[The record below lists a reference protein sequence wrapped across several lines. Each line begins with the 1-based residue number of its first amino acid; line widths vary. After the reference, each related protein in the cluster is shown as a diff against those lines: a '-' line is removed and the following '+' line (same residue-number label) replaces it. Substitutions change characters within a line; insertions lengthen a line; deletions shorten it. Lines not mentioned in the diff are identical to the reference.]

1 VPAGRQGSFS
11 LVAQSTTDARR
22 QILDVLAEAAEQL
35 NHALG
40 LLAAAYELLDE
51 RAAEQL
57 EDELFGPVQ
66 HAYGRLR
73 RTHTEFAARHG
84 LPSREFPSSPEAAP
98 GHGLQGLLDDVV
110 VDAAEADDRLGAL
123 QDTMLPVEV
132 GDRELRDGIAET
144 RSRIAPVPGG
154 ARRLLRIF
162 GR

>member
-1 VPAGRQGSFS
+1 M
-11 LVAQSTTDARR
+11 AQSTADARR
-22 QILDVLAEAAEQL
+22 QILDVLAEAAGRL
-35 NHALG
+35 NAALG
-40 LLAAAYELLDE
+40 LLGAAYELLDE

-84 LPSREFPSSPEAAP
+84 LPAREFPPAPEAAP
-98 GHGLQGLLDDVV
+98 GHGLRGLLEDVV
-110 VDAAEADDRLGAL
+110 IATAEADDQLGTL

-132 GDRELRDGIAET
+132 GDRELRDGISET
-144 RSRIAPVPGG
+144 RSRIAPVPDA

>member
-1 VPAGRQGSFS
+1 
-11 LVAQSTTDARR
+11 VAQSTTDARL
-22 QILDVLAEAAEQL
+22 QLLDVLATAAERL
-35 NHALG
+35 NLALG
-40 LLAAAYELLDE
+40 LLGAAYELLDE

-73 RTHTEFAARHG
+73 RTHSEFAARHG
-84 LPSREFPSSPEAAP
+84 LPLRDYPPAPQPAPSRDM
-98 GHGLQGLLDDVV
+98 QGLLADTTSAV
-110 VDAAEADDRLGAL
+110 AEADDQLGAL

-144 RSRIAPVPGG
+144 RSRIAPVPDA
-154 ARRLLRIF
+154 ARRLLRTF

>member
-1 VPAGRQGSFS
+1 M
-11 LVAQSTTDARR
+11 AQSTIDARR
-22 QILDVLAEAAEQL
+22 QILDVLAAAAARL
-35 NHALG
+35 NAALG
-40 LLAAAYELLDE
+40 LLGAAYELLDE

-84 LPSREFPSSPEAAP
+84 LETVEFPPPPEAAP
-98 GHGLQGLLDDVV
+98 GHGLHGLLEDVV
-110 VDAAEADDRLGAL
+110 LETAGADEELGAL

-132 GDRELRDGIAET
+132 GDRELRDGISET
-144 RSRIAPVPGG
+144 RSRIAPVPDA
-154 ARRLLRIF
+154 ARRLLRTF

>member
-1 VPAGRQGSFS
+1 MSH
-11 LVAQSTTDARR
+11 STTDAR
-22 QILDVLAEAAEQL
+22 QSLLDVLASAAERL
-35 NHALG
+35 NLALG
-40 LLAAAYELLDE
+40 LLGAAYELLDE

-57 EDELFGPVQ
+57 ENELFGPIQ

-84 LPSREFPSSPEAAP
+84 LPPREFPPAP
-98 GHGLQGLLDDVV
+98 DVGPSRNLHELIA
-110 VDAAEADDRLGAL
+110 DTTAEIAEADDELGAL

-144 RSRIAPVPGG
+144 RSRIASVPEA
-154 ARRLLRIF
+154 ARRLTRTF